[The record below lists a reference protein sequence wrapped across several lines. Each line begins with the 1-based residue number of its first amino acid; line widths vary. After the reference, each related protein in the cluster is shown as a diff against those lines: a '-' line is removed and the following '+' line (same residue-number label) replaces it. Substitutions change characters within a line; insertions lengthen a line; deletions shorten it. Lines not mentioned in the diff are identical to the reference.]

1 MYNLNDP
8 KNINMKNIS
17 KNIVVISGIF
27 LLSVLLNTNADA
39 RVTLCNSNGCLDI
52 DKISFDKGVTWEDA
66 CCSHFQN
73 QPGTCT
79 DDCEDIA
86 LGDPGSDTEIILYE
100 GSGIEFEQI
109 ENGETV
115 KYTFEFKAN
124 TLKLQEHSFEAKEGI
139 TNVLIEIPNT
149 GSYINLINGKFEKP
163 TNFTKLLEKVFPPVK
178 PTLEVNCYP
187 NPIATKESIQIN
199 ANQTVKRIELFN
211 LSGEKMSEENFDSSI
226 KVKTAL
232 YEHNIQT
239 PGVYLLR
246 ITPNKSYIEPRTMK
260 IVIVD

>member
-1 MYNLNDP
+1 
-8 KNINMKNIS
+8 MKNVS
-17 KNIVVISGIF
+17 KNIVVVVGIF
-27 LLSVLLNTNADA
+27 LSLTLFHTNANA
-39 RVTLCNSNGCLDI
+39 KATLCDGSGCMEI
-52 DKISFDKGVTWEDA
+52 DKISFDGGRTWVDA
-66 CCSHFQN
+66 CCSHFLDQA
-73 QPGTCT
+73 GTTCT
-79 DDCEDIA
+79 DDCEEIA
-86 LGDPGSDTEIILYE
+86 LGYSGSAAEIILYE
-100 GSGIEFEQI
+100 GTGIEFEQI
-109 ENGETV
+109 ENGESV
-115 KYTFEFKAN
+115 KYSFEFKAN